1 MASLSSCRISHS
13 PTTGAVGGAP
23 KSAARRRSL
32 TAAAPFDERLRRRA
46 SIGGRNH
53 RVETSALPL
62 ADAVASASSSSA
74 SFEPRL
80 SPAIAL
86 SAALAALPPIIYWY
100 RVAGSVR
107 KRLDEE
113 EKEREQER
121 ERERARLEKLRR
133 LRGSERATNDGTRPF
148 SLHLSLARFS
158 SFFTRLFFSQ
168 KKSRKAC
175 ICKKKKEN
183 FLHKRKS
190 FKKKQKITARAA
202 APPRSG
208 WSSGT
213 GQRPRP

>member
-175 ICKKKKEN
+175 ICKKKK
-183 FLHKRKS
+183 
-190 FKKKQKITARAA
+190 
-202 APPRSG
+202 
-208 WSSGT
+208 
-213 GQRPRP
+213 

>member
-1 MASLSSCRISHS
+1 M
-13 PTTGAVGGAP
+13 
-23 KSAARRRSL
+23 
-32 TAAAPFDERLRRRA
+32 
-46 SIGGRNH
+46 
-53 RVETSALPL
+53 
-62 ADAVASASSSSA
+62 ASASSSSA

-175 ICKKKKEN
+175 ICKKKKGKFFTQEKE
-183 FLHKRKS
+183 F
-190 FKKKQKITARAA
+190 QKEAKNHRSSSSTASQWLVIGNRSAA
-202 APPRSG
+202 TALTGLNALPFPPLVQRWTQSEASVSG
-208 WSSGT
+208 LQET
-213 GQRPRP
+213 